1 MCILCILNV
10 KYHRGDFEKFTLK
23 MHILH
28 SEPPSQVIAIC
39 FGFYGGQKIAS
50 LGDKKSLVCGID
62 RAGFPAV
69 RPRFAPLFNTKKSPV
84 GRLVACGR
92 RTRRFFGFRRSNRV
106 SEPLKVKPDKHI
118 GKPGRFAWCSCR
130 VFYVQGFL

>member
-23 MHILH
+23 MHIVH

-50 LGDKKSLVCGID
+50 MRHRSRGIP
-62 RAGFPAV
+62 RGSSAV
-69 RPRFAPLFNTKKSPV
+69 RAFVQHEKKPRRAFSGVWSTYNVVFSV
-84 GRLVACGR
+84 FVALIACQ
-92 RTRRFFGFRRSNRV
+92 S
-106 SEPLKVKPDKHI
+106 L
-118 GKPGRFAWCSCR
+118 
-130 VFYVQGFL
+130 